1 MSAGMLVSSLA
12 YAALASKLR
21 RRTWFIISLAGMA
34 VGVLALGLLP
44 SFPLLLAGALLL
56 GLFAGPLS
64 ALLGFYIFDRIPE
77 GNRGSALGTQNS
89 LTLAAAPVA
98 VFATSL
104 IVEAWGAGAAALALA
119 VCWGAATIWALT
131 THTLRDLAEEDGS
144 AGAPSDVRTADR
156 NAGPAAVGAEH
167 PSVLAE

>member
-1 MSAGMLVSSLA
+1 MLTPEQELEFCR
-12 YAALASKLR
+12 LR
-21 RRTWFIISLAGMA
+21 REIIGLNYQTLNSEQRRA
-34 VGVLALGLLP
+34 VLATEGPL
-44 SFPLLLAGALLL
+44 LLLAGALLL

-89 LTLAAAPVA
+89 LTLDVSPVA

-144 AGAPSDVRTADR
+144 AAAPSDVRTADR